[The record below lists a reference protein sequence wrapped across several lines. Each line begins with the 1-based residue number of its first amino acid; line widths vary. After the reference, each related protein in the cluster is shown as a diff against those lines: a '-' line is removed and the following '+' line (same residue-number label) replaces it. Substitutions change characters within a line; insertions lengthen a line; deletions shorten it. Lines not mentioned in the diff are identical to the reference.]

1 MIRKIVDFSL
11 NNRFIILV
19 VGVLL
24 FGWGA
29 ISFHN
34 LPVEAYPDVANNY
47 VNVITQWP
55 GRSAEEV
62 EQQVTVPIENGVAGI
77 PHMTHLRSTT
87 LAGLSSVTMIFD
99 DDSTNDWNR
108 QKVGE
113 RLTQVTL
120 PAGLQP
126 QMGTDWSP
134 VGQIYWY
141 TLRSTNP
148 QYDTMQ
154 LKSIEDWQ
162 LEKQFRSVP
171 GVVDVSSFG
180 GITREYQVV
189 VDPERLIA
197 YGLTIQQVQQQIAAN
212 NVNAGGSFI
221 EQGQQQIN
229 VREVGLFQSADDIA
243 RTVLKASNGTALKV
257 SDIAAVIQGP
267 KIRLGQIGKTC
278 HEGAGANCPGMKE
291 ATIRRADGHLLD
303 DDDVVEGVVLLQ
315 KGANSDE
322 TLVGIHKKVE
332 ELNKLVLPKG
342 VEIVPFLDRSTL
354 LGLTTHT
361 VLENLTVG
369 ICLVALILFI
379 FLGNIRGALIVAITI
394 PFSLLF
400 ASICLDQAHIPANLL
415 SLGALD
421 FGMVVEG
428 AVVMVENIVRH
439 LSHHRDPNKS
449 VIEQIREAAHDVQR
463 PVFYAII
470 IIITAYLPIFTL
482 QSVEGRLFKPMAWT
496 VAFALLGSLIFS
508 MLVAPVLASFL
519 FPNGATEWENP
530 LMLWLTSRY
539 RKDAGWALQHR
550 IVPLSAAAAM
560 LALGGYLMFSGVIG
574 SEFLPHLDEGAIW
587 VRGSLAPSTGPTE
600 SLEIANKTRI
610 ILSSFPEVTQVV
622 SQIGRPDDG
631 TDTTGF
637 FNTEYFV
644 DLKAKDEWR
653 PVFHKN
659 KEELIDAMNTQLI
672 KMPGVVWNFSQP
684 ISDNVEEAVS
694 GVKGELAVKLYG
706 TDLKTLEE
714 KGDEIV
720 QVMNTVKG
728 VADLGLFHV
737 TGQPNL
743 NFTVDRDAAARYG
756 INVSDIQAAI
766 EGAVGGTIA
775 GAPVTQ
781 VLDGEARYDVMVRYS
796 PKYRTTPDEI
806 ANIRLVAPSGER
818 VSLAQLTKIS
828 VTDGAEEIYREG
840 SSRFVA
846 IKYSVR
852 NRDLGTTVQE
862 AMSKVDKQVKL
873 PVGYHLDWAGE
884 YESQK
889 RSSRRLMIVCPITV
903 LIIFIILYGMFG
915 SFKWAILVLANVAIA
930 PVGGLVALLLTGNH
944 FSVSSGVGFL
954 ALFGVSVQT
963 GIIMLECINQMR
975 TNGHSIEEAALEGA
989 VMRLRPIMMTMI
1001 VATLGLLPAALS
1013 HGIGSDSQ
1021 RPFAIVI
1028 VGGLIGA
1035 LMMGIF
1041 LLPTLYVW
1049 VARSS
1054 DVLPAPAPEFE
1065 N

>member
-1 MIRKIVDFSL
+1 M
-11 NNRFIILV
+11 
-19 VGVLL
+19 
-24 FGWGA
+24 
-29 ISFHN
+29 
-34 LPVEAYPDVANNY
+34 
-47 VNVITQWP
+47 
-55 GRSAEEV
+55 
-62 EQQVTVPIENGVAGI
+62 AGI

-99 DDSTNDWNR
+99 DDSEDDWNR
-108 QKVGE
+108 EKVLE
-113 RLTQVTL
+113 RLGQVTL
-120 PAGLQP
+120 PTGLQP
-126 QMGTDWSP
+126 QIGTDWSP

-141 TLRSTNP
+141 TLKSTNP
-148 QYDTMQ
+148 SIDTMQ

-162 LEKQFRSVP
+162 LEKAFRSVP

-180 GITREYQVV
+180 GLTREYQVI
-189 VDPERLIA
+189 VDPEKLVA

-229 VREVGLFQSADDIA
+229 VQEIGLFTNVHDIEQ
-243 RTVLKASNGTALKV
+243 TVLKAANGTALRV
-257 SDIAAVIQGP
+257 SDVATVAQGP
-267 KIRLGQIGKTC
+267 KIRLGQIGKTYRS
-278 HEGAGANCPGMKE
+278 E
-291 ATIRRADGHLLD
+291 DGKLID
-303 DDDVVEGVVLLQ
+303 DSDVVEGVVLLQ
-315 KGANSDE
+315 KGDNSDT
-322 TLVGIHKKVE
+322 TLEGIHAEVK
-332 ELNKLVLPKG
+332 ELNDHILPPG
-342 VEIVPFLDRSTL
+342 VKIVPFLDRSTL
-354 LGLTTHT
+354 LKLTTST
-361 VLENLTVG
+361 VLDNLTIG
-369 ICLVALILFI
+369 ILLVALILFL
-379 FLGNIRGALIVAITI
+379 FLGNLRGALIVAITI
-394 PFSLLF
+394 PFALLF
-400 ASICLDQAHIPANLL
+400 ASICLDLRHIPANLL

-439 LSHHRDPNKS
+439 LSHDRQPDKT
-449 VIEQIREAAHDVQR
+449 VITQIREAAHEVQR
-463 PVFYAII
+463 PVFYAIT

-508 MLVAPVLASFL
+508 MLLAPVLASFM
-519 FPNGATEWENP
+519 FPNGASEWENP
-530 LMLWLTSRY
+530 VMRWLTNRY
-539 RKDAGWALQHR
+539 RTSSTWAIDHK
-550 IVPLSAAAAM
+550 IVPLTIACGM
-560 LALGGYLMFSGVIG
+560 LALGGFLAFSGVIG

-600 SLEIANKTRI
+600 SLAIADKTRI
-610 ILSSFPEVTQVV
+610 VLSSFPEVTQVV

-644 DLKAKDEWR
+644 DLKPKDQWR
-653 PVFHKN
+653 PVFHKD
-659 KEELIDAMNTQLI
+659 KDELIGAMNRELE

-706 TDLKTLEE
+706 SNLKTLEA
-714 KGDEIV
+714 KGNQIV
-720 QVMNTVKG
+720 QVMSTVPG

-737 TGQPNL
+737 IGQPNL
-743 NFTVDRDAAARYG
+743 SYVVDRAAAARYG

-766 EGAVGGTIA
+766 ESAVGGTIA

-796 PKYRTTPDEI
+796 PQYRTTPEEI
-806 ANIRLVAPSGER
+806 GNIRLLAPSGER
-818 VSLAQLTKIS
+818 VSLAQLTHVE

-852 NRDLGTTVQE
+852 NRDLGSTVQE
-862 AMSKVDKQVKL
+862 AIAKVNKQVSM
-873 PVGYHLDWAGE
+873 PPGYHLDWAGE
-884 YESQK
+884 YASQK
-889 RSSRRLMIVCPITV
+889 RSSRRLMLVLPITV
-903 LIIFIILYGMFG
+903 LLIFMILYGMFN
-915 SFKWAILVLANVAIA
+915 SFKWALLVLANVAIA
-930 PVGGLVALLLTGNH
+930 PVGGLVALYLTGNH

-975 TNGHSIEEAALEGA
+975 ASGYTVKEAAIEGA
-989 VMRLRPIMMTMI
+989 VLRLRPIMMTML

-1028 VGGLIGA
+1028 VGGLVGA
-1035 LMMGIF
+1035 LVMSVF

-1049 VARSS
+1049 IARST
-1054 DVLPAPAPEFE
+1054 DVLAEREPEFE
-1065 N
+1065 K